1 MDAAPLEL
9 AQRLAPLLR
18 DLDWAIGGS
27 TLLHRL
33 GIETEPRDLDL
44 VTSIDHFAGVTAV
57 LGRELSPVAV
67 DRHPHYVS
75 RGFSRFVS
83 TDGVTVEVMADIAVR
98 GETGIVRWHF
108 DPARVEW
115 VDGLPW
121 MQPVDW
127 LHLYRLFDR
136 PARVAQ
142 LEAWFASR

>member
-1 MDAAPLEL
+1 MDASPLTL

-33 GIETEPRDLDL
+33 GIEPAPRDLDL
-44 VTSIDHFAGVTAV
+44 VASIAHFPRVAAA

-75 RGFSRFVS
+75 GGFARFVGA
-83 TDGVTVEVMADIAVR
+83 DGVTVEVMADIAVHR
-98 GETGIVRWHF
+98 GHELVRWHF
-108 DPARVEW
+108 EPSRVEW
-115 VDGLPW
+115 IDGLPW
-121 MQPVDW
+121 MHAADW
-127 LHLYRLFDR
+127 LELYRLFDR

-142 LEAWFASR
+142 LEAWLARR